1 MSSSSKKVW
10 HEIQLPR
17 DSPTSKNSDVKIQ
30 HMIKVPVM
38 IIQSFKYKI
47 KIKQQE
53 GILAMESN
61 TTSIKIL
68 KDFFF

>member
-1 MSSSSKKVW
+1 
-10 HEIQLPR
+10 
-17 DSPTSKNSDVKIQ
+17 
-30 HMIKVPVM
+30 M